1 MDHPSTFSSFT
12 RMTSMFPQAALCAI
26 ALLSL
31 NVPALAADAERPNV
45 VFIILDDL
53 GPADLG
59 CYGSKCIRTPNI
71 DRLAREGI
79 RFTRAYAGCS
89 VCAPTRSTLMTGR
102 HMGHTTVRANPGGVP
117 LRDEDVT
124 IAEVLKKAGYATGG
138 FGKWGLGDLDTSG
151 VPERQGFDRFFGYYH
166 QVHAHYFYPEY
177 LIDTGRKV
185 PLPANTGFYPADG
198 KRPEGPVATRDA
210 AAGAERVFSAYA
222 IFAEMKQFITD
233 HKDRPFFCYA
243 PWTVPHA
250 RYEIPDDDPAWQLY
264 KDEPWPMEDRVFAAY
279 ITMADRMVGETL
291 ALLAELGL
299 DERTIVFFCSDNG
312 APNDSKIL
320 NSSGGLR
327 GKKGQ
332 LYEGGIRT
340 PLIARWPKRI
350 KPRTASDAPVYLP
363 DILPTLAELTNS
375 KSHVPPNVDGVSL
388 APELLGAGT
397 IPRDRTLYWEWNGA
411 HFAPYEPKFQAVRR
425 GRWKLIRNALDGPWE
440 LYDLADEGEST
451 DVAAALPEVVAELS
465 KWIERNREP
474 HLPQVEPDKP
484 KGKRWR

>member
-1 MDHPSTFSSFT
+1 MSYPTTCRRFIPRLFIWA
-12 RMTSMFPQAALCAI
+12 F
-26 ALLSL
+26 ALLA
-31 NVPALAADAERPNV
+31 VAAPASTAAEVERPNI

-59 CYGSKCIRTPNI
+59 CYGSKCIKTPNI
-71 DRLAREGI
+71 DHLAGEGI
-79 RFTRAYAGCS
+79 RFAQAYTGCS

-117 LRDEDVT
+117 LRDQDVT
-124 IAEVLKKAGYATGG
+124 IAEVLKKRGYSTGG

-166 QVHAHYFYPEY
+166 QLHAHQFYPEY
-177 LIDTGRKV
+177 LIDTGRKI
-185 PLPANTGFYPADG
+185 PLPNAGFYGDG
-198 KRPEGPVATRDA
+198 KRPAGPASLDNPHSETNYI
-210 AAGAERVFSAYA
+210 FSTYP
-222 IFAEMKQFITD
+222 IFAEMKKFIAD
-233 HKDRPFFCYA
+233 NKDRPFFCYA
-243 PWTVPHA
+243 PWTIPHA
-250 RYEIPDDDPAWQLY
+250 NYEIPETDPAWQIY
-264 KDEPWPMEDRVFAAY
+264 KDQPWPMEDKVFAAY
-279 ITMADRMVGETL
+279 ASLADRMVGETL

-299 DERTIVFFCSDNG
+299 DEKTIVFFCSDNG
-312 APNDSKIL
+312 APNESPIL

-350 KPRTASDAPVYLP
+350 AAGRVSDVPVYLP
-363 DILPTLAELTNS
+363 DILPTLAELTGA
-375 KSHVPPNVDGVSL
+375 KSHVPADVDGISL

-397 IPRDRTLYWEWNGA
+397 IPRDRPLYWEWNGA

-425 GRWKLIRNALDGPWE
+425 GQWKLLRNQLDGPWE
-440 LYDLADEGEST
+440 LYDLAADECETT
-451 DVAAALPEVVAELS
+451 DVAAAHPEVVAELAE
-465 KWIERNREP
+465 WVEQNRQP
-474 HLPQVEPDKP
+474 HLPQVEPQKP